1 MKGGGV
7 KFYWLGAGT
16 TDQARE
22 RTVNL
27 SELVKKD
34 GFNTTY
40 REIPGRH
47 YWFLWRDF
55 LAHYA
60 QIAFQPAGE
69 VVNVGVLVAIC
80 RFDRKRNDQPYL
92 RDLEP

>member
-1 MKGGGV
+1 V

-16 TDQARE
+16 TDTARD
-22 RTVNL
+22 RTVTL

-34 GFNTTY
+34 GFTTTY

-55 LAHYA
+55 LVHYT
-60 QIAFQPAGE
+60 QIAFVPAG
-69 VVNVGVLVAIC
+69 
-80 RFDRKRNDQPYL
+80 KS
-92 RDLEP
+92 